1 MEDEERFR
9 DLSFKDKV
17 LTIIMTIVLVLFY
30 LITLLVFVFVFIPLR
45 FYLWNDINVFL
56 LVI

>member
-17 LTIIMTIVLVLFY
+17 FTIIMTIVLVLFY

-45 FYLWNDINVFL
+45 FYMWNDINVFL